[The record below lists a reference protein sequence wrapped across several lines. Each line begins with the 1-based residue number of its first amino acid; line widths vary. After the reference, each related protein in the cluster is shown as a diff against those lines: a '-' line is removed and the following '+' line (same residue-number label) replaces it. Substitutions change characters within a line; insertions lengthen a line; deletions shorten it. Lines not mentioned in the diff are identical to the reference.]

1 MNGQRIL
8 QVLVQ
13 NETVRAMQGAMVA
26 YEGTVEFKHAGMG
39 GGGGFKAALKQKMT
53 GESLKLMEMTG
64 HGMVYLAVDA
74 MEVELVRIQND
85 TLFVESEALLAID
98 GPLRTDVKFT
108 GLRGASTG
116 QGLFTTTVSGDGM
129 VALLSDGPMIALEVS
144 PQYPLVVDPDAF
156 IAYRGQLQQTF
167 VTDVSWKTAIG
178 EGSGEAFSLAFQGNG
193 VVYIQPA
200 ERGSLFG
207 DI

>member
-1 MNGQRIL
+1 MNGQRVL

-26 YEGTVEFKHAGMG
+26 FEGNVEFKHAGMG

-98 GPLRTDVKFT
+98 GALRTDVKFT

-178 EGSGEAFSLAFQGNG
+178 EGSGEAFSLSFQGNG

-207 DI
+207 EI